1 MDMKMETINTK
12 ASKREEGKR
21 EPRAEKLPAGYDV
34 QYLGDGYDGYARSPV
49 STITQY
55 TYVTNMH
62 TDLLNLKHIF

>member
-1 MDMKMETINTK
+1 MKTINTK

-34 QYLGDGYDGYARSPV
+34 QYLGDGYARSPFP
-49 STITQY
+49 TIIQC

-62 TDLLNLKHIF
+62 TDPLNLKHIF